1 MVTRRL
7 PDSDEKRNVSFTVA
21 LSKNDS
27 LPPGV
32 SVLSADVVLRLEAMQ
47 PDFNAKVVARR
58 VALAN
63 QTLATEALDALKK
76 TLRRYISHYFQS
88 LNNGIDRGLFPKQ
101 ARAYYGLDVNS
112 NSVPSL
118 SSEYKLLYWGDNV
131 KTGDAA
137 RVAAG
142 GAAMAMPSAAEV
154 DAVFVDMKAANDLQ
168 SNYKDVY
175 YAAQESVANLRPD
188 ADSLILRIW
197 NEVETYYSEEDIESK
212 RRKSREWGV
221 VYSESEVD
229 YSLTGSVS
237 DTVGNKLIDA
247 EVKVVEADVTAVS
260 DENGDYK
267 VPSVADGLY
276 TLEVS
281 KATFVPQTIHNYQ
294 LFRDTTKSLD
304 FALLAETG
312 TLVATVYFEG
322 LPLQNALVTIVETG
336 QSGDT
341 NFEGQATIPNIAPG
355 NYDAEATA
363 PGKQPLRMP
372 VTIEPGLT
380 SLLTFNMLPE

>member
-7 PDSDEKRNVSFTVA
+7 PDSDEKRDVALTVA
-21 LSKNDS
+21 LSRNNS

-47 PDFNAKVVARR
+47 PDFKTK
-58 VALAN
+58 VALRRAALAS
-63 QTLATEALDALKK
+63 QTIATETLEALRK

-88 LNNGIDRGLFPKQ
+88 LNNGVERGLFPKQ

-137 RVAAG
+137 RVAGG
-142 GAAMAMPSAAEV
+142 GAAMAMPSAAQV
-154 DAVFVDMKAANDLQ
+154 DAVFVDTQAAIDTQKNL
-168 SNYKDVY
+168 K
-175 YAAQESVANLRPD
+175 YAYDTSQEVVAGLRPD
-188 ADSLILRIW
+188 VDSLILRIW
-197 NEVETYYSEEDIESK
+197 NEVETYFSEEDIESK

-221 VYSESEVD
+221 VYSESAVD
-229 YSLTGSVS
+229 YSLTGTVS
-237 DTVGNKLIDA
+237 DTEGNKLADA

-267 VPSVADGLY
+267 VPSVADGHY

-281 KATFVPQTIHNYQ
+281 KATFITQTHHNFE
-294 LFRDTTKSLD
+294 LLRDTTKTLD
-304 FALLAETG
+304 FSMLTETG
-312 TLVATVYFEG
+312 SLEATVYFEG
-322 LPLQNALVTIVETG
+322 LPLEGATVTVLENG
-336 QSGDT
+336 QAGNTDL
-341 NFEGQATIPNIAPG
+341 EGQATISGIEPG
-355 NYDAEATA
+355 EYDIEATA
-363 PGKQPLRMP
+363 PGKLPQSLP
-372 VTIEPGLT
+372 VTIQAGQV
-380 SLLTFNMLPE
+380 SLLTFNLLGE